1 MSSNRKPPSAEP
13 DAARLEPSVHE
24 HGENG
29 YTENAVGG
37 FGESYAHQ
45 VAHGGE
51 SESPG
56 MPSDSELDANP
67 TVNVGGALA
76 HAVRTTLARAHIDA
90 ADLVVEASGSEI
102 HLRGSVRHPFE
113 KAELEARARSVAGV
127 SSVVNELTVLHAGWQ
142 ENT

>member
-1 MSSNRKPPSAEP
+1 MSSNRKPPSADPE
-13 DAARLEPSVHE
+13 AARLEPNVRE

-29 YTENAVGG
+29 YAENAVGG

-45 VAHGGE
+45 VAHGGD
-51 SESPG
+51 SESPA

-67 TVNVGGALA
+67 AVNVSGALA
-76 HAVRTTLARAHIDA
+76 HAVRTTLARAHVDA
-90 ADLVVEASGSEI
+90 ADLLVEAKGSEI

-113 KAELEARARSVAGV
+113 KAELEARALSVPGV
-127 SSVVNELTVLHAGWQ
+127 SSVVNELAVLHAGWQ

>member
-1 MSSNRKPPSAEP
+1 MAPNSKQPATGTGAS
-13 DAARLEPSVHE
+13 EPSVHE

-29 YTENAVGG
+29 YTNNAVGN

-56 MPSDSELDANP
+56 MPSDSELDASPAANEA
-67 TVNVGGALA
+67 ALE
-76 HAVRTTLARAHIDA
+76 HAVQRTLARAHVDA
-90 ADLVVEASGSEI
+90 ADLLVEAKGSEI
-102 HLRGSVRHPFE
+102 RLQGSVRHSFE
-113 KAELEARARSVAGV
+113 KTELEASARAVPGV
-127 SSVVNELTVLHAGWQ
+127 SNVVSQLTVRRADWQ